1 MDQNALKEQTGKE
14 SVKYIKS
21 GMIVG
26 LGTGST
32 VKYMVD
38 ELGKQVQEGKI
49 KDIIGVTTSNRTAKQ
64 ARDLG
69 ITKDIIGVTTSNR
82 TAKQARDLG
91 ITIKD
96 IDDVDHIDLTIDG
109 ADEISDDFQ
118 GIKGGGGAL
127 LWEKIVANASNKV
140 MWIVDES
147 KLVHKLGA
155 FPLPVEVI
163 PFGSQHVFDRLEK
176 KGYKPTWRMDGDK
189 KFRTD
194 ENNYIIDLHLG
205 EIDDPKALADEL
217 IHMVGIVETGL
228 FLNRVNDVIVGTPEG
243 PKVLHAR

>member
-1 MDQNALKEQTGKE
+1 MNQDELKAQTGRE

-32 VKYMVD
+32 VRYMVD
-38 ELGKQVQEGKI
+38 ELGKQVQEGKLT
-49 KDIIGVTTSNRTAKQ
+49 DILGFTTST
-64 ARDLG
+64 
-69 ITKDIIGVTTSNR
+69 R

-96 IDDVDHIDLTIDG
+96 IDDVDHIDLCIDG
-109 ADEISDDFQ
+109 ADEVSDDFQ

-127 LWEKIVANASNKV
+127 LWEKIVANASNKII
-140 MWIVDES
+140 WIVDES
-147 KLVHKLGA
+147 KLVHKLGK

-163 PFGSQHVFDRLEK
+163 PFGAQLVFNRLEK
-176 KGYKPTWRMDGDK
+176 KGYKPSWRMDGDHK
-189 KFRTD
+189 VLTD
-194 ENNYIIDLHLG
+194 EKNYIIDLQLE
-205 EIDDPKALADEL
+205 EIDHPVELADEL
-217 IHMVGIVETGL
+217 IHMVGLVKTGL
-228 FLNRVNDVIVGTPEG
+228 FLNRVNDVIVGTQDG

>member
-1 MDQNALKEQTGKE
+1 MNQNELKAQTGQE

-32 VKYMVD
+32 VRYMVD
-38 ELGKQVQEGKI
+38 ELGKQIKEGNLT
-49 KDIIGVTTSNRTAKQ
+49 DIVGVTTS
-64 ARDLG
+64 
-69 ITKDIIGVTTSNR
+69 SR

-96 IDDVDHIDLTIDG
+96 IDEVDHIDLCIDG
-109 ADEISDDFQ
+109 ADEVSDDFQ

-127 LWEKIVANASNKV
+127 LWEKIVANASDKKI
-140 MWIVDES
+140 WIVDQS
-147 KLVHKLGA
+147 KLVHKLGK

-163 PFGSQHVFDRLEK
+163 PFGSQLVFNRMEK
-176 KGYKPTWRMDGDK
+176 KGYKPSWRMDGDK
-189 KFRTD
+189 KFLTD
-194 ENNYIIDLHLG
+194 EKNYIIDLHLG
-205 EIDDPKALADEL
+205 EIDHPMQLADEL
-217 IHMVGIVETGL
+217 IHMVGVVESGL
-228 FLNRVNDVIVGTPEG
+228 FLNRVNDVIVGTEDG

>member
-1 MDQNALKEQTGKE
+1 MNQNELKAQTGQE

-32 VKYMVD
+32 VRYMVD
-38 ELGKQVQEGKI
+38 ELGKQIKEGKLT
-49 KDIIGVTTSNRTAKQ
+49 DIVGVTTSSRTSKQ
-64 ARDLG
+64 A
-69 ITKDIIGVTTSNR
+69 KE
-82 TAKQARDLG
+82 LG

-96 IDDVDHIDLTIDG
+96 IDEIDHIDLCIDG

-127 LWEKIVANASNKV
+127 LWEKIVANASDKKI
-140 MWIVDES
+140 WIVDQS

-163 PFGSQHVFDRLEK
+163 PFGSQLVFDRMEK
-176 KGYKPTWRMDGDK
+176 KGYKPSWRMDGDK
-189 KFRTD
+189 KFLTD
-194 ENNYIIDLHLG
+194 EKNYIIDLHLG
-205 EIDDPKALADEL
+205 EIDHPMELADEL
-217 IHMVGIVETGL
+217 IHMVGVVETGL
-228 FLNRVNDVIVGTPEG
+228 FLNRVNDVIVGTEEG
-243 PKVLHAR
+243 PKILHAR

>member
-69 ITKDIIGVTTSNR
+69 IT
-82 TAKQARDLG
+82 
-91 ITIKD
+91 IKD

-118 GIKGGGGAL
+118 GI
-127 LWEKIVANASNKV
+127 
-140 MWIVDES
+140 
-147 KLVHKLGA
+147 
-155 FPLPVEVI
+155 
-163 PFGSQHVFDRLEK
+163 

-205 EIDDPKALADEL
+205 EIDDPKALANEL

>member
-69 ITKDIIGVTTSNR
+69 IT
-82 TAKQARDLG
+82 
-91 ITIKD
+91 IKD
-96 IDDVDHIDLTIDG
+96 IDDVDYIDLTIDG

>member
-1 MDQNALKEQTGKE
+1 MNQDELKAQTGKE

-32 VKYMVD
+32 VRYMVD
-38 ELGKQVQEGKI
+38 ELGKQVQAGNLTN
-49 KDIIGVTTSNRTAKQ
+49 IIGVTTSSRITKQ
-64 ARDLG
+64 AE
-69 ITKDIIGVTTSNR
+69 S
-82 TAKQARDLG
+82 LG
-91 ITIKD
+91 ITIKNL
-96 IDDVDHIDLTIDG
+96 DDVDHIDLTIDG

-127 LWEKIVANASNKV
+127 LWEKIVANASDKV
-140 MWIVDES
+140 MWIVDQS
-147 KLVHKLGA
+147 KLVHKLGK

-163 PFGSQHVFDRLEK
+163 PFGSQHVFARLEK
-176 KGYKPTWRMDGDK
+176 KGYKPTWRMDGDQ

-194 ENNYIIDLHLG
+194 ENNYIIDLHLE
-205 EIDDPKALADEL
+205 EIDHPAALADEL

-228 FLNRVNDVIVGTPEG
+228 FLNRVNDVIVGTDEG

>member
-1 MDQNALKEQTGKE
+1 MNQDELKAQTGRE

-32 VKYMVD
+32 VRYMVD
-38 ELGKQVQEGKI
+38 ELGKQVQEGKLT
-49 KDIIGVTTSNRTAKQ
+49 DIIGVTTST
-64 ARDLG
+64 
-69 ITKDIIGVTTSNR
+69 R

-96 IDDVDHIDLTIDG
+96 IDDVDHIDLCIDG
-109 ADEISDDFQ
+109 ADEVSDDFQ

-127 LWEKIVANASNKV
+127 LWEKIVANASNKII
-140 MWIVDES
+140 WIVDES
-147 KLVHKLGA
+147 KLVHKLGK

-163 PFGSQHVFDRLEK
+163 PFGAQLVFNRLEK
-176 KGYKPTWRMDGDK
+176 KGYNPSWRMDGDH
-189 KFRTD
+189 KFLTD
-194 ENNYIIDLHLG
+194 EKNYIIDLHLE
-205 EIDDPKALADEL
+205 EIDHPVELADEL
-217 IHMVGIVETGL
+217 IHMVGLVETGL
-228 FLNRVNDVIVGTPEG
+228 FLNRVNDVIVGTQDG

>member
-49 KDIIGVTTSNRTAKQ
+49 KDIIGVTTSK
-64 ARDLG
+64 
-69 ITKDIIGVTTSNR
+69 R

-118 GIKGGGGAL
+118 GIKGGGGHR
-127 LWEKIVANASNKV
+127 KNR
-140 MWIVDES
+140 
-147 KLVHKLGA
+147 KL
-155 FPLPVEVI
+155 
-163 PFGSQHVFDRLEK
+163 
-176 KGYKPTWRMDGDK
+176 
-189 KFRTD
+189 
-194 ENNYIIDLHLG
+194 
-205 EIDDPKALADEL
+205 
-217 IHMVGIVETGL
+217 
-228 FLNRVNDVIVGTPEG
+228 
-243 PKVLHAR
+243 

>member
-1 MDQNALKEQTGKE
+1 MNQNELKAQTGQE

-32 VKYMVD
+32 VRYMVD
-38 ELGKQVQEGKI
+38 ELGKQIKEGNLT
-49 KDIIGVTTSNRTAKQ
+49 DIVGVTTS
-64 ARDLG
+64 
-69 ITKDIIGVTTSNR
+69 SR

-96 IDDVDHIDLTIDG
+96 IDEVDHIDLCIDG
-109 ADEISDDFQ
+109 ADEVSDDFQ

-127 LWEKIVANASNKV
+127 LWEKIVANASDKKI
-140 MWIVDES
+140 WIVDQS
-147 KLVHKLGA
+147 KLVHKLGK

-163 PFGSQHVFDRLEK
+163 PFGSQLVFNRMEK
-176 KGYKPTWRMDGDK
+176 KGYKPSWRMDGDK
-189 KFRTD
+189 KFLTD
-194 ENNYIIDLHLG
+194 EKNYIIDLHLG
-205 EIDDPKALADEL
+205 EIDHPIQLADEL
-217 IHMVGIVETGL
+217 IHMVGVVESGL
-228 FLNRVNDVIVGTPEG
+228 FLNRVNDVIVGTEDG

>member
-1 MDQNALKEQTGKE
+1 MNQDELKAQTGRE

-32 VKYMVD
+32 VRYMVD
-38 ELGKQVQEGKI
+38 ELGKQVQEGKLT
-49 KDIIGVTTSNRTAKQ
+49 DIIGVTTST
-64 ARDLG
+64 
-69 ITKDIIGVTTSNR
+69 R

-96 IDDVDHIDLTIDG
+96 IDDVDHIDLCIDG
-109 ADEISDDFQ
+109 ADEVSDDFQ

-127 LWEKIVANASNKV
+127 LWEKIVANASNKII
-140 MWIVDES
+140 WIVDES
-147 KLVHKLGA
+147 KLVHKLGK

-163 PFGSQHVFDRLEK
+163 PFGAQLIFNRLEK
-176 KGYKPTWRMDGDK
+176 KGYNPSWRMDGDH
-189 KFRTD
+189 KFLTD
-194 ENNYIIDLHLG
+194 EKNYIIDLHLE
-205 EIDDPKALADEL
+205 EIDHPVELADEL
-217 IHMVGIVETGL
+217 IHMVGLVETGL
-228 FLNRVNDVIVGTPEG
+228 FLNRVNDVIVGTQDG

>member
-1 MDQNALKEQTGKE
+1 MNQDELKKQTGEE

-32 VKYMVD
+32 VRYMVD
-38 ELGKQVQEGKI
+38 ELGRQVQAGKI
-49 KDIIGVTTSNRTAKQ
+49 TNIIGVTTSNRTTKQ
-64 ARDLG
+64 AE
-69 ITKDIIGVTTSNR
+69 S
-82 TAKQARDLG
+82 LG
-91 ITIKD
+91 ITIKN

-127 LWEKIVANASNKV
+127 LWEKIVANASDKII
-140 MWIVDES
+140 WIVDES
-147 KLVHKLGA
+147 KLVHKLGK

-163 PFGSQHVFDRLEK
+163 PFGSQLVFNRLEK
-176 KGYKPTWRMDGDK
+176 KGYKPAWRMDGDK
-189 KFRTD
+189 RYRTD

-205 EIDDPKALADEL
+205 EINDPQSLADEL
-217 IHMVGIVETGL
+217 IHMVGVVETGL
-228 FLNRVNDVIVGTPEG
+228 FLNRVNDVIVGTQNG